1 MTWGEG
7 GAVNVYK
14 VERLIERAIGHRATH
29 VHQPH
34 GKDTNRHRV
43 EGQGGTDVTVLK
55 KTHVDRREQ
64 QTLVLKPEAPTRSC
78 AAQSCCSDS
87 PIKTTLNL

>member
-43 EGQGGTDVTVLK
+43 EGQGGTDVMVLK
-55 KTHVDRREQ
+55 KTRG
-64 QTLVLKPEAPTRSC
+64 QT
-78 AAQSCCSDS
+78 
-87 PIKTTLNL
+87 